1 MNDTQMVSSISTML
15 SIKLHTD
22 NQQYVMIYI
31 CQTQAAFDLAYPT
44 K

>member
-1 MNDTQMVSSISTML
+1 MKDTQMVSNISTML
-15 SIKLHTD
+15 SIKLYTY

-31 CQTQAAFDLAYPT
+31 SQTQAAFDLAHPT